1 MPIRHLRSAGTSIPD
16 RLIRHTMK
24 HELRELLQYDAGP
37 CPSAT
42 EGASAAGILSEIV
55 ASLAADDRPES
66 LISRFLGTI
75 VKLSGASGGA
85 VRILTPGNEGMRLVG
100 AIGLPR
106 EVCEHEHVVRADC
119 GVCGAARQTNRVEWT
134 SDLRTCAQNT
144 ACSYFGTECR
154 RVLAVPLEFKGK
166 ALGVYTLFLDT
177 DREIP
182 ADISQLL
189 HLTGALL
196 GLALENARLT
206 RENLRASLMN
216 ERQMMANEIHDSLAQ
231 TLHFIKMRISAL
243 EDAIGQK
250 DEVRAP
256 KYVAEI
262 GEAVGAAYSSLRQLL
277 AHFRN
282 RMDPQGLLHAL
293 QETAAK
299 FHAQTGIVLDFANRA
314 GHLDLAPDQEVQVFH
329 IVQEALANIGK
340 HAHARH
346 ARLTLD
352 RRNGRYEITVADD
365 GAGLHTSQPADSG
378 SAPAGGHIESF
389 GVNIMRERA
398 KHLGGTVEIENLAG
412 RGTRVRLHFP
422 ATDGRRETS
431 P

>member
-1 MPIRHLRSAGTSIPD
+1 
-16 RLIRHTMK
+16 MK
-24 HELRELLQYDAGP
+24 HQLRELSQYDAGL
-37 CPSAT
+37 CPSAA

-55 ASLAADDRPES
+55 ASLAADDQPES
-66 LISRFLGTI
+66 LINRFLGTI
-75 VKLSGASGGA
+75 VRLSGASAAA
-85 VRILTPGNEGMRLVG
+85 VRVLTPGNEGMRLVG
-100 AIGLPR
+100 AIGLPHQ
-106 EVCEHEHVVRADC
+106 VCEHEHVVGADC
-119 GVCGAARQTNRVEWT
+119 GVCGAARKTNRVEWT
-134 SDLRTCAQNT
+134 SDLRACAQNT

-154 RVLAVPLEFKGK
+154 RVLAVPLEFKGTT
-166 ALGVYTLFLDT
+166 LGVYTLFLDT

-182 ADISQLL
+182 GDVSQLL
-189 HLTGALL
+189 HVTGALL
-196 GLALENARLT
+196 GMALENARLT
-206 RENLRASLMN
+206 RENLRVSLMN
-216 ERQMMANEIHDSLAQ
+216 ERQSMANEIHDSLAQ

-243 EDAIGQK
+243 EEAVEQK
-250 DEVRAP
+250 NEVRP
-256 KYVAEI
+256 PRYIAEI
-262 GEAVGAAYSSLRQLL
+262 GEAVADAYASLRQLL

-314 GHLDLAPDQEVQVFH
+314 GHLDLAPDQEVHVFH
-329 IVQEALANIGK
+329 IVQEALTNIGK
-340 HAHARH
+340 HSQARH

-365 GAGLHTSQPADSG
+365 GAGLHTPQPADSG

-398 KHLGGTVEIENLAG
+398 EHLGGTVEIESLAG
-412 RGTRVRLHFP
+412 RGTRVRLRFP
-422 ATDGRRETS
+422 ATGGRRGTS

>member
-1 MPIRHLRSAGTSIPD
+1 
-16 RLIRHTMK
+16 MK
-24 HELRELLQYDAGP
+24 HELRELSQYERGSCTAV
-37 CPSAT
+37 T
-42 EGASAAGILSEIV
+42 QGASAADILSEIV

-66 LISRFLGTI
+66 LLDRFLGTI
-75 VKLSGASGGA
+75 VRLSGASGGA
-85 VRILTPGNEGMRLVG
+85 VRILTSDNEGMLLVG
-100 AIGLPR
+100 ATGLPR
-106 EVCEHEHVVRADC
+106 EVCEQEHIVAANC

-134 SDLRTCAQNT
+134 NDLRTCAKNT
-144 ACSYFGTECR
+144 ACNYFGTECR

-182 ADISQLL
+182 SDMSQLL
-189 HLTGALL
+189 RVTGALL

-216 ERQMMANEIHDSLAQ
+216 ERQTMANEIHDSLAQ

-250 DEVRAP
+250 DDVRPP

-314 GHLDLAPDQEVQVFH
+314 RHLDLAPDQEIHVFH
-329 IVQEALANIGK
+329 IVQEALTNIGK
-340 HAHARH
+340 HSQARH

-352 RRNGRYEITVADD
+352 RRNGRYEITVEDD
-365 GAGLHTSQPADSG
+365 GAGLHTPMPADSG
-378 SAPAGGHIESF
+378 PAPAGGQVESF

-398 KHLGGTVEIENLAG
+398 KHLGGTVEIESLAG
-412 RGTRVRLHFP
+412 RGTRVCLHFP
-422 ATDGRRETS
+422 ATDGRREPS